1 MIANDIEYAVREKL
15 PNVTVTV
22 AEPALP
28 AGFWHVDFVLGARA
42 ASVQVEAPG
51 QIGVTAL
58 PAEYGCEAE
67 EYFED
72 PEAAASR
79 VVELLSSTERGT
91 LGRLVQRLRSAAGRS
106 QAELAAALG
115 MRQPAVSKLERRDD
129 VTLAMLYDV
138 ADLVGATVTI
148 TFELPGQRITLHHSP
163 SVSGARGAGTDR

>member
-1 MIANDIEYAVREKL
+1 MTAKYIEDAVREKI
-15 PNVTVTV
+15 PNVTVTL

-42 ASVQVEAPG
+42 ASVQIEAPDR
-51 QIGVTAL
+51 IGVTAL

-72 PEAAASR
+72 PEAAVNR
-79 VVELLSSTERGT
+79 VVEILSSTEHGS
-91 LGRLVQRLRSAAGRS
+91 LGRIVQRLRSAAGRS

-115 MRQPAVSKLERRDD
+115 LRQPAVSKLERRDD

-138 ADLVGATVTI
+138 AELVGARVTVI
-148 TFELPGQRITLHHSP
+148 FELPGQRITLHGP
-163 SVSGARGAGTDR
+163 PGASDGDTDR